1 MNASSPRT
9 PANAILVA
17 AAAVIVIAGMKS
29 AASLLIPFLLS
40 VFIAVLSAP
49 IMGWLRR
56 KGIPEFLALI
66 LVLAG
71 FMLTGV
77 LLVTFVGS
85 TINAFYQDLP
95 TYESKLTALTAETA
109 DRLRTYGVDISRE
122 ALAEMVNPAAAM
134 GMVRNVFN
142 GLSSVLANTF
152 LILFTVAFM
161 LLEASSLPAKLK
173 RTLGEQ
179 TQALEHFGR
188 FSHLVQR
195 YLVMKTI
202 VSLFTGVSI
211 GIALAI
217 IGVDYSIMWALV
229 AFLLNYIPTIG
240 SIIAAVPAVLVALIQ
255 LGPGEALITAI
266 VYLAANTFYGN
277 IVEPKMMGQTLG
289 LSTLVVFLSLVFWG
303 WVLGPVGMLLS
314 IPLTM
319 VVKIALETRDST
331 RWIAVLLGN

>member
-1 MNASSPRT
+1 MDAPSPRT
-9 PANAILVA
+9 PAYAILVA
-17 AAAVIVIAGMKS
+17 AAAVILIAGIKS
-29 AASLLIPFLLS
+29 AASLLIPFLLA
-40 VFIAVLSAP
+40 VFIAVVSAP
-49 IMGWLRR
+49 LMGWLKR
-56 KGIPEFLALI
+56 KGIPEFLALLI
-66 LVLAG
+66 VLTG
-71 FMLTGV
+71 FILTGV

-95 TYESKLTALTAETA
+95 TYEIKLTALTVETA
-109 DRLRTYGVDISRE
+109 DWLRAYGVDISRE
-122 ALAEMVNPAAAM
+122 ALAEMVNPSAAM

-161 LLEASSLPAKLK
+161 LLEASSFPEKLK
-173 RTLGEQ
+173 KTLGEKTLAMQ
-179 TQALEHFGR
+179 HYAR

-195 YLVMKTI
+195 YLVIKTV
-202 VSLFTGVSI
+202 VSVMTGVSI

-217 IGVDYSIMWALV
+217 IGVDYAIMWALV

-255 LGPGEALITAI
+255 LGGAEAAVTAA
-266 VYLAANTFYGN
+266 VFLVANTFFGN
-277 IVEPKMMGQTLG
+277 IIEPKMMGQTLG

-319 VVKIALETRDST
+319 VLKIALETREDT
-331 RWIAVLLGN
+331 RWLAVMLGN

>member
-1 MNASSPRT
+1 MQDSQPRFS
-9 PANAILVA
+9 ANAFLIA
-17 AAAVIVIAGMKS
+17 AAAVILIAGIKS

-40 VFIAVLSAP
+40 VFIAVVSAP
-49 IMGWLRR
+49 LMSWLKR
-56 KGIPEFLALI
+56 KGVPQFLALLI
-66 LVLAG
+66 VLTG
-71 FMLTGV
+71 FILTGV

-95 TYESKLTALTAETA
+95 TYETKLTALTAEAA
-109 DRLRTYGVDISRE
+109 DKLRSYGVDISRE
-122 ALAEMVNPAAAM
+122 ALAEMVNPSAAM

-161 LLEASSLPAKLK
+161 LLEASSFPAKLK
-173 RTLGEQ
+173 KTLGDK
-179 TQALEHFGR
+179 TQAMQHYAR
-188 FSHLVQR
+188 FSTLVQR
-195 YLVMKTI
+195 YLVIKTV
-202 VSLFTGVSI
+202 VSVMTGVSI
-211 GIALAI
+211 GVALAF
-217 IGVDYSIMWALV
+217 IGVDYAIMWALV

-255 LGPGEALITAI
+255 LGPGEALVTGL

-277 IVEPKMMGQTLG
+277 IIEPKMMGQTLG

-319 VVKIALETRDST
+319 VVKIALETRENT
-331 RWIAVLLGN
+331 RWLAVLLGN

>member
-173 RTLGEQ
+173 HQ
-179 TQALEHFGR
+179 
-188 FSHLVQR
+188 
-195 YLVMKTI
+195 
-202 VSLFTGVSI
+202 
-211 GIALAI
+211 
-217 IGVDYSIMWALV
+217 
-229 AFLLNYIPTIG
+229 
-240 SIIAAVPAVLVALIQ
+240 PATV
-255 LGPGEALITAI
+255 
-266 VYLAANTFYGN
+266 
-277 IVEPKMMGQTLG
+277 
-289 LSTLVVFLSLVFWG
+289 
-303 WVLGPVGMLLS
+303 
-314 IPLTM
+314 
-319 VVKIALETRDST
+319 
-331 RWIAVLLGN
+331 